1 MTFYNPHE
9 YACMYVLTL
18 EQEPILQTACFD
30 ECTAE
35 ARLPTPTLFP
45 PLFQCKKLKAY
56 LHISI
61 YFQEFEL
68 PEVLKEIQRKKDDV
82 QPKEELKL
90 SV

>member
-1 MTFYNPHE
+1 VHRRSPTSYSYIIFSP
-9 YACMYVLTL
+9 
-18 EQEPILQTACFD
+18 CFS
-30 ECTAE
+30 
-35 ARLPTPTLFP
+35 AR
-45 PLFQCKKLKAY
+45 KAY